1 MSPGHHLVQG
11 TILVF
16 LAEAL
21 LPLTGIVTASF
32 LTRSLG
38 AGNYGLLTLSA
49 TLISWLEFAIVSL
62 FARATVKIIGDAEDW
77 RPVGAAI
84 LRLHLFVSIAAMA
97 GCWVLAKPCARLLGE
112 PELAAYLALFAL
124 DLPIFALAHCHR
136 NILIGRGRYAERAR
150 TSAGRWIARLVIIV
164 LLVELGLSVNGAI
177 LGSIGASL
185 VELAIARHYI
195 RPSWSAPT
203 VALVSLWDYAV
214 PIFLA
219 TLTLRLLG
227 LGLFLL
233 KILGASAAQAGIYGA
248 AQNVSFVMPGV
259 LAVSLSPLLQSTI
272 TRVMR
277 EDDLPAARTLA
288 RNAIRTV
295 VGMLP
300 LAVVAAA
307 ASDDVA
313 ILLFG
318 AQFAG
323 AGPLL
328 AILVFAGLAMMMI
341 NLINAIL
348 IACGKPSWTLW
359 LAAPLLPAAIA
370 GHLVAIPRFGPIG
383 AASVNTVVAGLGALA
398 GVIAV
403 CKWLQIEVPVATLF
417 RSVLL
422 SWMAYSL
429 VHFWPAHGFAAVG
442 KMAVASLL
450 VLGGFIALGELQHKE
465 IQFFRSIIR
474 HTFSR
479 KPATDFQ

>member
-11 TILVF
+11 AVLVF

-49 TLISWLEFAIVSL
+49 TLIAWVEFAAVSL
-62 FARATVKIIGDAEDW
+62 FARATIKIVGDARDW
-77 RPVGAAI
+77 RPIGAAV
-84 LRLHLFVSIAAMA
+84 LRLHVFVSMGALAV
-97 GCWVLAKPCARLLGE
+97 CWTLAKPCAALLGE
-112 PELAAYLALFAL
+112 PALAAYLALYAL
-124 DLPIFALAHCHR
+124 DLPIFALANCHR
-136 NILIGRGRYAERAR
+136 NILIGRGKFSERAR
-150 TSAGRWIARLVIIV
+150 ASAGRWITRLVLII

-185 VELAIARHYI
+185 AELAIARYYI
-195 RPSWSAPT
+195 RPSWLGPT
-203 VALVSLWDYAV
+203 VASASLWGYAV

-219 TLTLRLLG
+219 AFLLRLLG
-227 LGLFLL
+227 LDLLLL
-233 KILGASAAQAGIYGA
+233 KILGASAAQVGIYGA
-248 AQNVSFVMPGV
+248 AQNVALVMPGI
-259 LAVSLSPLLQSTI
+259 LGVSLAPLLLSTM

-277 EDDLPAARTLA
+277 EDGFPAARTLG

-295 VGMLP
+295 IAMLP

-307 ASDDVA
+307 VSDEVA

-318 AQFAG
+318 ARFAG

-328 AILVFAGLAMMMI
+328 AILVFAGLAIMTI
-341 NLINAIL
+341 NFLSAIL
-348 IACGKPSWTLW
+348 IACGNPSWTLK
-359 LAAPLLPAAIA
+359 LAAPLLPVAVA
-370 GHLVAIPRFGPIG
+370 GHLVAIPRFGSIG
-383 AASVNTVVAGLGALA
+383 AASVTAIVACLGALA

-403 CKWLQIEVPVATLF
+403 RRRLQIEPAAATLF

-422 SWMAYSL
+422 SSMAYAL
-429 VHFWPAHGFAAVG
+429 VRFWPAHGLAAVG
-442 KMAVASLL
+442 KMAVASIL
-450 VLGGFIALGELQHKE
+450 VLGGFVALGEFRQKELQ
-465 IQFFRSIIR
+465 FLRSIIR